1 MNILAGKQ
9 MRKIPA
15 VLITVILVT
24 ITYPVFSQDN
34 TVSPYMTDE
43 IVISADG
50 YGKPLTSTTGGIG
63 ILTSEDIMRTGP
75 VSISD
80 ALQGVTGVYKS
91 SDSGWGSEI
100 SIRGTGR
107 DKVIMLIDGS
117 RMNTSTDIGAQFGT
131 VNPASIMRVEVLKGP
146 ISSLYGSGSVG
157 GVVNIY
163 TRTGE
168 FLEEPAFKSGIN
180 VSYEDNP
187 NGKNVYGFTSYN
199 SAGFYLFG
207 SGSYR
212 NHDNYSDGDSDEID
226 NSGFND
232 AEGVLNLG
240 FKPAPGHTFEIRS
253 QYYEGWDIGIPGA
266 RDSVPLT
273 ASKAEYEK
281 MRRALGSL
289 DYKFVPGSH
298 GWADSKVHLY
308 WMYLKREVCIENS
321 PLKIQPESENR
332 TTGAQWTNT
341 FIWENNRLVAGIDSW
356 LRTISTDRTRT
367 NVNTGVLVTDDTPI
381 PDAYYFSSGLFA
393 EDDIVLGSLTI
404 NFGGRFDGIF
414 TGNDKVY
421 KSEYP
426 ASAVVIWEEQDN
438 RDYSWN
444 GHAGANYSCTREFS
458 TAILAASGYRAASL
472 EERYKYI
479 ALGGG
484 VERWGDPELKPERSW
499 FFEYS
504 LHYKN
509 PVVRG
514 NVSAYLN
521 FLKDLIAEEQVS
533 STEYKLKN
541 IDRARIWGAEYDI
554 AVRILE
560 RFEIY
565 NNLSYIR
572 GEDTK
577 SNEDLP
583 SIAPLRVVTGIKID
597 VPYGVSCFTDGT
609 WTAAQKRVPE
619 GLDDSEAWF
628 RLDAGAEVKFSSAG
642 LNNRV
647 YVTCVNLLDKEYYDY
662 LSLSQTGYVFNQPG
676 RTVKCGYSVLF

>member
-1 MNILAGKQ
+1 M
-9 MRKIPA
+9 KIKPVSLIA
-15 VLITVILVT
+15 VIICLILITCSVWAQNATDSAYI
-24 ITYPVFSQDN
+24 
-34 TVSPYMTDE
+34 TDE
-43 IVISADG
+43 IIISADG

-63 ILTSEDIMRTGP
+63 ILTSDSIMKTGP
-75 VSISD
+75 VSVSD

-131 VNPASIMRVEVLKGP
+131 LNPASVMRIEILKGP
-146 ISSLYGSGSVG
+146 ISSLYGSGSIG

-168 FLEEPAFKSGIN
+168 FLEEAGFKSGIN
-180 VSYEDNP
+180 VSYEDNTS
-187 NGKNVYGFTSYN
+187 GRNVYGFTSYN
-199 SAGFYLFG
+199 TERFYLFG

-212 NHDNYSDGDSDEID
+212 NHDNYSDGDGDEVD

-232 AEGVLNLG
+232 AEGVVNMGL
-240 FKPAPGHTFEIRS
+240 KPAPGHTIELRS

-273 ASKAEYEK
+273 ASEAEYK
-281 MRRALGSL
+281 RMRRALGSL
-289 DYKFVPGSH
+289 DYKLIPGSSVLV
-298 GWADSKVHLY
+298 DSRLHVY
-308 WMYLKREVCIENS
+308 WMYIKREVCIKNS
-321 PLKIQPESENR
+321 PLKIEPESDNR

-341 FIWENNRLVAGIDSW
+341 FIWENNRLVAGVDSW
-356 LRTISTDRTRT
+356 LRTISTDRTKT
-367 NVNTGVLVTDDTPI
+367 NINTGVLVTDDTPV
-381 PDAYYFSSGLFA
+381 PDAYYLSSGIFA
-393 EDDIVLGSLTI
+393 EDDIKIADLTF

-414 TGNDKVY
+414 TGNEKVY

-426 ASAVVIWEEQDN
+426 VSTVVIWEEKGV

-444 GHAGANYSCTREFS
+444 GHAGVNYQFFKGFS

-484 VERWGDPELKPERSW
+484 VEKWGDPELKPERSW

-509 PVVRG
+509 SLFKG
-514 NVSAYLN
+514 NASAYLN
-521 FLKDLIAEEQVS
+521 QLKDLIAEEQLS
-533 STEYKLKN
+533 STEYRLRN
-541 IDRARIWGAEYDI
+541 IDRARIWGYEYDI
-554 AVRILE
+554 AIMPADWIEV
-560 RFEIY
+560 Y

-572 GEDTK
+572 GRDTK
-577 SNEDLP
+577 DKEDLP
-583 SIAPLRVVTGIKID
+583 SIAPLRVVTGVKVKAPSGI
-597 VPYGVSCFTDGT
+597 SAFTDGT
-609 WTAAQKRVPE
+609 WTSAQKRVPDNME
-619 GLDDSEAWF
+619 ESESWL
-628 RLDAGAEVKFSSAG
+628 RIDAGADVKFNTSG
-642 LNNRV
+642 FENKIYIVCTNIFDER
-647 YVTCVNLLDKEYYDY
+647 YYDY
-662 LSLSQTGYVFNQPG
+662 LSVSKTGYVFNEPG

>member
-1 MNILAGKQ
+1 MIKF
-9 MRKIPA
+9 PA
-15 VLITVILVT
+15 VLFTAIFLIIITSSL
-24 ITYPVFSQDN
+24 FAQN
-34 TVSPYMTDE
+34 ETVSTYVTDE

-63 ILTSEDIMRTGP
+63 ILTSDAVMKTGP

-80 ALQGVTGVYKS
+80 ALQGLTGVYKS

-131 VNPASIMRVEVLKGP
+131 LNPASVMRVEVLKGP

-168 FLEEPAFKSGIN
+168 FPEEAGFKSGLNI
-180 VSYEDNP
+180 SYQDNSS
-187 NGKNVYGFTSYN
+187 GKNAYGFTSYN
-199 SAGFYLFG
+199 SESFYIFG

-212 NHDNYSDGDSDEID
+212 THDDYSDGDGDKVND
-226 NSGFND
+226 SGFND
-232 AEGVLNLG
+232 AEGAVNIG
-240 FKPAPGHTFEIRS
+240 FKPVPGHTIELRS

-273 ASKAEYEK
+273 ASGAEYK
-281 MRRALGSL
+281 KIKRALGSA
-289 DYKFVPGSH
+289 DYKLNPGSPV
-298 GWADSKVHLY
+298 WIESKLHIY
-308 WMYLKREVCIENS
+308 WMYLKREVCIKNA
-321 PLKIQPESENR
+321 PLKIEPESDNR
-332 TTGAQWTNT
+332 TTGVQWTNT
-341 FIWENNRLVAGIDSW
+341 FIWENNRLVAGADSW
-356 LRTISTDRTRT
+356 FRTIATDRTRT
-367 NVNTGVLVTDDTPI
+367 SMTTGALVIDDTPI
-381 PDAYYFSSGLFA
+381 PDAYYLSTGVFA
-393 EDDIVLGSLTI
+393 EDDIKIADLTL

-426 ASAVVIWEEQDN
+426 VSSVIIWEEKDV

-444 GHAGANYSCTREFS
+444 GHTGANYQFFKGFT
-458 TAILAASGYRAASL
+458 TGVLAASGYRAASL

-484 VERWGDPELKPERSW
+484 VEKWGDPDLKPERSW

-509 PVVRG
+509 KWIKS
-514 NVSAYLN
+514 NASSYLN
-521 FLKDLIAEEQVS
+521 QLRDLIAEEKVS
-533 STEYKLKN
+533 STEYRLEN
-541 IDRARIWGAEYDI
+541 IDKARIWGAEYDI
-554 AVRILE
+554 AVNPFDWIEL
-560 RFEIY
+560 Y

-572 GEDTK
+572 GRDTK
-577 SNEDLP
+577 NKEDLP
-583 SIAPLRVVTGIKID
+583 SIAPLRAVTGAKIK
-597 VPYGVSCFTDGT
+597 VPYGISVFADGT
-609 WTAAQKRVPE
+609 WTSSQKRVP
-619 GLDDSEAWF
+619 DNISESESWF
-628 RLDAGAEVKFSSAG
+628 RLDAGADVNINSLGCEHK
-642 LNNRV
+642 L
-647 YVTCVNLLDKEYYDY
+647 YIICKNLLDKEYYDY
-662 LSLSQTGYVFNQPG
+662 LSLSKTGYVFNEPG
-676 RTVKCGYSVLF
+676 RSVKCGYSVLF